1 MSVCDKIN
9 DRDLA
14 LVTSALRKLTTA
26 LDQAGMNAAMHLTSA
41 ETDACVMLSG
51 FFSAEP
57 LEIDDGNGCGRS
69 SS

>member
-26 LDQAGMNAAMHLTSA
+26 LDQAGMNAAIHLTSA

-51 FFSAEP
+51 FFPSPGPVEV
-57 LEIDDGNGCGRS
+57 NGEGQ
-69 SS
+69 